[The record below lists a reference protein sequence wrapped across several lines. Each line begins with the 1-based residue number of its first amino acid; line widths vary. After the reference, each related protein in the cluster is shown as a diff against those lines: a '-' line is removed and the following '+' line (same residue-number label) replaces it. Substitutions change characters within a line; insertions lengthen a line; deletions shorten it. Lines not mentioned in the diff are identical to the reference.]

1 MEEGGEVF
9 ERARILA
16 RAVAAQH
23 GFLGGVLES
32 RAPAKKGLFTML
44 AIIGG
49 SGLTQLSNMEIE
61 RREVV
66 RTPYGEP
73 SGALAFGRVCDEPV
87 VFLARHGYGHTIP
100 PHLVNYRANIWAL
113 KQAKATGIVSV
124 ASVGGIRA
132 DLAPGTL
139 IVPNQIIDYTW
150 GRKST
155 FFEGGDTPVRHIDFT
170 EPYDEALRRRLLAA
184 IRAAGDSAVD
194 GGVYAS
200 TQGPRLESAAEIDRL
215 ERDGCDIVGMTGMP
229 EAALARELEL
239 PYAAIG
245 VVVNYA
251 AGRSSSAHGIHFDD
265 IELVLQESMV
275 RVRAVLEGLCHV

>member
-1 MEEGGEVF
+1 
-9 ERARILA
+9 
-16 RAVAAQH
+16 
-23 GFLGGVLES
+23 
-32 RAPAKKGLFTML
+32 ML

-66 RTPYGEP
+66 RTPFGEP
-73 SGALAFGRVCDEPV
+73 SGALVFGRMCNEPV

-113 KQAKATGIVSV
+113 KDARVSGIVSV

-132 DLAPGTL
+132 ELGPGTL
-139 IVPNQIIDYTW
+139 MVPDQIIDYTW

-170 EPYDEALRRRLLAA
+170 HPYDQALRQRLLAA
-184 IRAAGDSAVD
+184 ISAAGEYAVD

-200 TQGPRLESAAEIDRL
+200 TQGPRLETAAEINRL
-215 ERDGCDIVGMTGMP
+215 DRDGADIVGMTGMP
-229 EAALARELEL
+229 EAALARELDL

-251 AGRSSSAHGIHFDD
+251 AGRWSSEAGIHFPD
-265 IELVLQESMV
+265 IEIVLQESML
-275 RVRAVLEGLCHV
+275 RVRNVLECLCRV